1 MKLDIETLANILGI
15 VLMLQVIALYVQYR
29 VNKAYKGIGLWL
41 LGSTL
46 MVAGSLLMPL
56 VYLKSPLMLLSALAN
71 PLVVGGQVFIYW
83 GIIRF
88 LGVKANKRVPIV
100 IFSIFFITYY
110 FFVFGANSM
119 TGRSLVISTTNMVL
133 MMLTSYMLFRNSDKS
148 ILTSARFGAIVFAV
162 FGAYSIT
169 RTILGFILPPTYSYD
184 DKNAFLVF
192 NFLAYISC
200 STLWTFGLII
210 MVNQRLN
217 AENLEEREKIQRVFN
232 TSPDASMITRFSD
245 GLLVDVNAG
254 FSALTGYTK
263 EEVIGNSTLGI
274 NIWVHD
280 ADREVFIQELEKAGE
295 CENMEFN
302 FQRKDGITFMGM
314 VSAKTILI
322 REELHVI
329 SVLRDITEQKKAE
342 EIVRESE
349 EMYRSILNASP
360 DDITITD
367 LQGRI
372 LMVSPMAKKMFGYGS
387 DYDGF
392 IGKRILEYIIPEDM
406 ERAQANIL
414 RMYQGGYPG
423 PNEYH
428 GVRKDRSLFDIEANS
443 GIIRGASG
451 QPVKLVFIIRDV
463 TERKRSEQQINLLI
477 KQLEIE
483 KGKLVNLLST
493 TQLSDSLL
501 QNKVLR
507 QQKLDSLE
515 KQNKELLEILAKVQ
529 NKENILGQ
537 QDKLKSEINNK
548 IKTNKFEIG
557 VIEKYN
563 EILDKNSIEK
573 WKGRT
578 TSGVTSNFIFDC
590 PTDFE
595 SDYLDLKL
603 QFQDES
609 LIPKIQ
615 YIYISF
621 TEKNN
626 EKQYTLLFDQIYQP
640 QTGVNGFK
648 VKNYFKLKKK
658 IDLEIGYILKSESNK
673 NYPRFERV
681 VCRNY

>member
-148 ILTSARFGAIVFAV
+148 ILTSARFVAIVFAV

-263 EEVIGNSTLGI
+263 DEVIGNSTLGI

-483 KGKLVNLLST
+483 KNAA
-493 TQLSDSLL
+493 QLNSITDSLTGL
-501 QNKVLR
+501 DNRRHLDEIVNAEFFRLKRTDGILSLIMLDVDYFKKYNDKYGHIAGDECLRKIGGILKKVVGRAPDVVARYGGEEFVVVLPETMMEGATLVAERIREEVQALR
-507 QQKLDSLE
+507 IPHSESEAAEYVTVSLGVVTKNTKELTSPNEVIELADAAMYQAKLD
-515 KQNKELLEILAKVQ
+515 
-529 NKENILGQ
+529 
-537 QDKLKSEINNK
+537 
-548 IKTNKFEIG
+548 
-557 VIEKYN
+557 
-563 EILDKNSIEK
+563 
-573 WKGRT
+573 GR
-578 TSGVTSNFIFDC
+578 N
-590 PTDFE
+590 
-595 SDYLDLKL
+595 
-603 QFQDES
+603 
-609 LIPKIQ
+609 
-615 YIYISF
+615 
-621 TEKNN
+621 
-626 EKQYTLLFDQIYQP
+626 
-640 QTGVNGFK
+640 
-648 VKNYFKLKKK
+648 
-658 IDLEIGYILKSESNK
+658 
-673 NYPRFERV
+673 RV
-681 VCRNY
+681 VVFKQKTVN